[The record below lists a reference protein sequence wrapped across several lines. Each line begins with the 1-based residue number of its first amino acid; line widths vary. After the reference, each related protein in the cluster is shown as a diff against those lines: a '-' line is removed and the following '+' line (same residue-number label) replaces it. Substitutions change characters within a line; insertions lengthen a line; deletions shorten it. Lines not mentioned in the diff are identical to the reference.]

1 METKHGASLST
12 RQRDADD
19 ASGRVTS
26 FCIEERG
33 SRALRKV
40 AGVSIVKISQQDF
53 ALKR

>member
-1 METKHGASLST
+1 METKHGASPST

-26 FCIEERG
+26 FSVEERG
-33 SRALRKV
+33 SRALRKA
-40 AGVSIVKISQQDF
+40 AGVSIIKISQQDF